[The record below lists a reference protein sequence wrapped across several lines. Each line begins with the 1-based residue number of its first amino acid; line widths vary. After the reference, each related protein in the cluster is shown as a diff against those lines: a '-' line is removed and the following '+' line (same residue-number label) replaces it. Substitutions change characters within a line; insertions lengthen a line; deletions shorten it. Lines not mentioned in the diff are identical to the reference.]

1 LQDINDNA
9 KRDMQIQAGQF
20 KIQISK
26 LRDEKNEIEKQMFQ
40 LEILIGEK
48 EREIEKIAS
57 DNAVQTKGNE
67 ETVKELKD
75 KIKFF
80 RENQKLLTEGEGDLK
95 EQQKEILDLRMQ
107 VEKGKADKKRAAE
120 LERKCKLLEET
131 VKSKSPNSI
140 GMLLQA
146 NKTEA
151 IRETESDSKRE
162 LNERISQL
170 NYELEQKDR
179 EFEKKLRALRQEQE
193 RIKSHYEN

>member
-1 LQDINDNA
+1 
-9 KRDMQIQAGQF
+9 MQIQAGQF